1 MTPNVL
7 TDVASDA
14 AAAPGD
20 RAAGSALS
28 GTGAAA
34 GAPAPR
40 RRRSLRASWRRALVA
55 GGAPLLLAGLVTAGA
70 PGWGAYTVRSGDTL
84 SEIAVRYHTS
94 VPALVKAN
102 GLPGNGN
109 LIRIGQRLS
118 VPSRSSASRSAP
130 RTSVRT
136 VVVTHRVVRGDTMG
150 ELAARYGTKASVIRK
165 ANRIRHSAVIRI
177 GQVLRIPVTRKTT
190 TGGSSSGSSSSGGS
204 SSGAYSGNSF
214 AGRTYPNATV
224 ARAAQNR
231 AILASR
237 RMPSRDTVRAMV
249 AATARRHGVDPS
261 LALAVAYQES
271 GFNPRVVSVAN
282 AIGTMQVIP
291 TSGDWASSVLGRRL
305 DLLNAQDNITAGV
318 VLLRVL
324 IRSAG
329 STSTAVAGYY
339 QGLASV
345 RRNGMYADTKRYVAN
360 ILALRAR
367 FR

>member
-1 MTPNVL
+1 MEPSGPT
-7 TDVASDA
+7 A
-14 AAAPGD
+14 AATGQAPG
-20 RAAGSALS
+20 RE
-28 GTGAAA
+28 A
-34 GAPAPR
+34 GAGAR
-40 RRRSLRASWRRALVA
+40 RRRSPRGRWKRALVA

-94 VPALVKAN
+94 VAALVRAN
-102 GLPGNGN
+102 DLPGNGN

-130 RTSVRT
+130 RTSKSK
-136 VVVTHRVVRGDTMG
+136 VVVTHRVVPGDTMG

-165 ANRIRHSAVIRI
+165 ANGIRHSAVIRI
-177 GQVLRIPVTRKTT
+177 GQVLRIPVTRRTT
-190 TGGSSSGSSSSGGS
+190 SGGSTGS
-204 SSGAYSGNSF
+204 SSGASSPSPSYSGNSF
-214 AGRTYPNATV
+214 AGRTYPNETV
-224 ARAAQNR
+224 ARAARNR

-237 RMPSRDTVRAMV
+237 SMPSRDSIRALV
-249 AATARRHGVDPS
+249 ASTARRHGVDPS

-291 TSGDWASSVLGRRL
+291 TSGDWASSILGRRL
-305 DLLNAQDNITAGV
+305 DLLDPRDNITAGV

-324 IRSAG
+324 LRSAG
-329 STSTAVAGYY
+329 STERAVAGYY

-345 RRNGMYADTKRYVAN
+345 RRNGMYTDTKRYVAN